1 MLYPNNVQ
9 PSEEYL
15 TYSLPPDNATVLGL
29 QKLRY
34 QVSNTFNT
42 ADASTFTY
50 NFVQPDGLPEPP
62 LAPNP
67 FILAKNFSEYVQSLQ
82 NTINAASQNVSD
94 SSEGEETMM
103 SSDAI
108 TLQEDADLT
117 KGDFNTSLGLT
128 DEEAKELL

>member
-1 MLYPNNVQ
+1 MPKF
-9 PSEEYL
+9 E
-15 TYSLPPDNATVLGL
+15 
-29 QKLRY
+29 
-34 QVSNTFNT
+34 
-42 ADASTFTY
+42 
-50 NFVQPDGLPEPP
+50 
-62 LAPNP
+62 
-67 FILAKNFSEYVQSLQ
+67 SLQ